1 MGLYGVPLAF
11 IGLVYTLIASNFT
24 LPGGYY
30 YYGGKKKGRAMTANS
45 LKGSEILFG
54 ARLSKWSP
62 AAGRSVKRS
71 GLRDTGGIYLVSVY
85 RSSTGNV
92 HRAVGRDFVLNEG
105 DILYFTGLYQEFAHF
120 CEEHGLEVITDEFHD
135 GEDAPASESCDE
147 DKDKEA
153 LLSNLQP
160 PHVNYEEVGFTR
172 ESIVYSDE
180 SERWRIINNIVD
192 IIRGTALAP
201 SESQGAP
208 SRIVVVSDH
217 ATEPLIVVAINAP
230 DRPGLL
236 LDISKAFK
244 RLHLNFKSTEAK
256 VVENRSLSVW
266 RAEVLPDA
274 VSDAEHIWSVLHVSI
289 DMFRSFVAM
298 AVRLGF
304 PAPLLS
310 LILVYL

>member
-1 MGLYGVPLAF
+1 MALYGLPLAF
-11 IGLVYTLIASNFT
+11 VGLAYTLVASNFT

-30 YYGGKKKGRAMTANS
+30 YYGGKKKGRNMATSS

-120 CEEHGLEVITDEFHD
+120 CEEHGLEIITDDFQY
-135 GEDAPASESCDE
+135 GEEVSTNDLSLTE
-147 DKDKEA
+147 DKDNQA
-153 LLSNLQP
+153 LLSNDEFRQ
-160 PHVNYEEVGFTR
+160 VSGDEVGFTR
-172 ESIVYSDE
+172 ESILYSAE

-192 IIRGTALAP
+192 VIRGTAPAP
-201 SESQGAP
+201 SDNQSAP
-208 SRIVVVSDH
+208 SRVVVVSDG
-217 ATEPLIVVAINAP
+217 ATDPLVIVAINAP

-256 VVENRSLSVW
+256 VVNNRSLSVW

-274 VSDAEHIWSVLHVSI
+274 VTDAEHIWSVLHVSSVQI
-289 DMFRSFVAM
+289 
-298 AVRLGF
+298 
-304 PAPLLS
+304 
-310 LILVYL
+310 VY